1 MLHPL
6 ILAIAAVDLCALVLV
21 LAAAAVAVGVV
32 LRWAPG
38 TATRGQLRLERRS
51 EVASMLGRLAWWLT
65 AAGSLLLVAA
75 IAGVLPDLVPG
86 AMCGTGVVNSSDG
99 AATRAL
105 ITRGLALAGLSAWHL
120 LDRLD
125 RSAPEAPLRPAV
137 ARMLLLATPLVVLAL
152 RDTWALVVSL
162 DPYRVVS
169 CCAVVY
175 DAAAPD
181 GGLLGLDGVSLG
193 SLGFASAGG
202 LLLVAVGFALRARP
216 SLAGVA
222 ALARGLALIA
232 LLWVP
237 VAALVLVRILA
248 PYHYEVLHHH
258 CPWCLFLGE
267 HGMVGYPLFAALVA
281 VALEVPAAALAGAV
295 GRSRPQVA
303 AAATARVRQAGL
315 RLALAVL
322 VFAALAGGPALLW
335 RLRFGVWM
343 G

>member
-1 MLHPL
+1 VLHPL
-6 ILAIAAVDLCALVLV
+6 ILAVVAVDLCALVLV
-21 LAAAAVAVGVV
+21 ASAAAISLRVV
-32 LRWAPG
+32 LRWRPG
-38 TATRGQLRLERRS
+38 TASRGQLQLERRS
-51 EVASMLGRLAWWLT
+51 EVASMLGRFAWWLA

-86 AMCGTGVVNSSDG
+86 AMCGTGVVNASDG

-105 ITRGLALAGLSAWHL
+105 VTRGLALAGLSTWHL

-125 RSAPEAPLRPAV
+125 RSAPEAPLRPTV
-137 ARMLLLATPLVVLAL
+137 ARVMLLATPLLVLAL
-152 RDTWALVVSL
+152 RDTWALFASL

-181 GGLLGLDGVSLG
+181 GGLLGLDGLSLG
-193 SLGFASAGG
+193 SLGFASAGA
-202 LLLVAVGFALRARP
+202 LLLVVAGLALRRRP
-216 SLAGVA
+216 SLAGVG
-222 ALARGLALIA
+222 ALARGLALVT

-237 VAALVLVRILA
+237 LTTLVLVRILA

-267 HGMVGYPLFAALVA
+267 HGMVGYPLFAALLV

-295 GRSRPQVA
+295 ARSRPDVA

-315 RLALAVL
+315 RLVVAVV